1 MLSCWLTGLTA
12 SGDPDTVNSYP
23 GKTTENDMQDKQKV
37 TLYLPPELH
46 RQLKIKSA
54 VSSEAMSTLAEKAL
68 LFYLTHSDVVE
79 QVEAHGHTYQIYGCP
94 ACATS
99 VVVRDG
105 ELVAL
110 GQQPGVL
117 LGEGELPAMDKV
129 QVGAGSSTNQETLVP
144 C

>member
-1 MLSCWLTGLTA
+1 
-12 SGDPDTVNSYP
+12 
-23 GKTTENDMQDKQKV
+23 MQDKQKV

-79 QVEAHGHTYQIYGCP
+79 QVEAHGHTHQIYGCP
-94 ACATS
+94 SCAAS

-117 LGEGELPAMDKV
+117 LEGELPAMEKV